1 MVDFARDVDEVTDIL
16 RQGGCKVGKYTGH
29 IKVDDRKLADTCK
42 HQHRHYLRNPN
53 TLTFPQYHQ
62 SKCMDYRLQL
72 LFRV

>member
-42 HQHRHYLRNPN
+42 HQHRHYL
-53 TLTFPQYHQ
+53 
-62 SKCMDYRLQL
+62 
-72 LFRV
+72 